1 MSNLGWY
8 QLMTTWAKK
17 VGGPKQFMGAIFGT
31 GAALGAVVVKGKNRI
46 DRELND
52 REKKR
57 ESAIIYTVLKDG
69 IINEGLSFKVG
80 ENFRV
85 LEYDRDIG
93 LIEKIGDDKNPYV
106 VSLSFLHTISDYG
119 QC

>member
-17 VGGPKQFMGAIFGT
+17 VGGPKQFMAMIFGA
-31 GAALGAVVVKGKNRI
+31 GAAAATAVVEGINWISRDLSDK
-46 DRELND
+46 
-52 REKKR
+52 EKKR
-57 ESAIIYTVLKDG
+57 ESTIIYTVMKDG
-69 IINEGLSFKVG
+69 ISKEGLSFKVG
-80 ENFRV
+80 ENFRI

-119 QC
+119 EW